1 MKMLLAVAVCGA
13 VGAVARYKTIG
24 WVTQAAGTGFPWG
37 TAAVNVLGC
46 LLMGI
51 LIELGAQRQLLTP
64 ELRALLAV
72 GMLGGF
78 TTFSSFAMDVATLWE
93 RGDLIARSEE
103 HTSELQSLMR
113 I

>member
-1 MKMLLAVAVCGA
+1 MKMLLAVAVGGA

-64 ELRALLAV
+64 ALRALLAV

-78 TTFSSFAMDVATLWE
+78 TQIGRASCRERVCQYVLLSVVAV
-93 RGDLIARSEE
+93 
-103 HTSELQSLMR
+103 
-113 I
+113 